1 MEKPL
6 YAYPGRVTHKPLY
19 GSWEDCMGRPRKG
32 EPRPDT
38 ALVAFRL
45 PRAMLQAIDEHAKRT
60 STTRTGAAR
69 DLVQRGLGTLQAAFE
84 KSPPPEHAQR
94 SSSTR
99 MDVARDVL
107 QPEFGTQAF
116 SKETP
121 PPKAVA
127 NRTARKGRHSRSTK
141 SKGTCGWCRT
151 SAGEPHLE
159 RCPVATGSLNGIF
172 GVAARAAARNA
183 SGRPEG

>member
-1 MEKPL
+1 
-6 YAYPGRVTHKPLY
+6 
-19 GSWEDCMGRPRKG
+19 MGRPRKG

-38 ALVAFRL
+38 TLVAFRL
-45 PRAMLQAIDEHAKRT
+45 SRALLQVIDEHAKRT
-60 STTRTGAAR
+60 STTRTDAAR
-69 DLVQRGLGTLQAAFE
+69 DLIQRGLGTLQAAFE
-84 KSPPPEHAQR
+84 EPPPRERAQR

-99 MDVARDVL
+99 MDVARDVV

-121 PPKAVA
+121 LPKAVA
-127 NRTARKGRHSRSTK
+127 NRTARKGRPSRSTK
-141 SKGTCGWCRT
+141 GPCGWCRT
-151 SAGEPHLE
+151 SAGEPHLD